1 VALIAT
7 VRRILVL
14 TAETKTA
21 AQARPEAFRET
32 VVELGLLTLMA
43 LSLVVCLY
51 LLRTR
56 DAGVQAA
63 AERR

>member
-1 VALIAT
+1 V
-7 VRRILVL
+7 
-14 TAETKTA
+14 TA
-21 AQARPEAFRET
+21 ATTRHALAAPRR
-32 VVELGLLTLMA
+32 TLMA

-56 DAGVQAA
+56 DVATAG

>member
-1 VALIAT
+1 
-7 VRRILVL
+7 
-14 TAETKTA
+14 
-21 AQARPEAFRET
+21 
-32 VVELGLLTLMA
+32 VELGILTLMA

-56 DAGVQAA
+56 DVAATAG

>member
-1 VALIAT
+1 MGC
-7 VRRILVL
+7 R
-14 TAETKTA
+14 AETKTT

-51 LLRTR
+51 LLRTW
-56 DAGVQAA
+56 DAGAQVG